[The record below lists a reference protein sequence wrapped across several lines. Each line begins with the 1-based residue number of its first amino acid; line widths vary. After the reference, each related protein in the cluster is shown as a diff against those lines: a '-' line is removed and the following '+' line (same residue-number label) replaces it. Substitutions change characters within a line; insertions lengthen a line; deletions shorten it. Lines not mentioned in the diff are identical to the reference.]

1 MCLNFEKKKRK
12 KKLISSAAALR
23 LLCLFLA
30 NEDVETDD
38 DDAANQLD
46 GFCAATGGKKKP
58 CEFSVFSKRCKN
70 ADFQLATAGDIIF
83 IFTMVGSGAADSFIY
98 RR

>member
-1 MCLNFEKKKRK
+1 MKKKKRK

-23 LLCLFLA
+23 LCLFLA

-46 GFCAATGGKKKP
+46 GFCAATGKKKTLR
-58 CEFSVFSKRCKN
+58 VFSKRCKN
-70 ADFQLATAGDIIF
+70 ADFQLATASDIIF
-83 IFTMVGSGAADSFIY
+83 IFTTVGSGAADSFIQTV
-98 RR
+98 RS